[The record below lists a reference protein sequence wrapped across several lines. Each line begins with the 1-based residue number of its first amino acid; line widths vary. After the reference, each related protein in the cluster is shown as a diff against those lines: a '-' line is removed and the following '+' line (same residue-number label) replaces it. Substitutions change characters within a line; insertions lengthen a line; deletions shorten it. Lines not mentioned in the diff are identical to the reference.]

1 MKQLMTI
8 VFVGVGLLNLAPLIG
23 VISADQLQGMY
34 GVPIDSPD
42 LEVLMRHRAI
52 LFGIVGG
59 FVLFAAFRPALQG
72 MAATAALVSMLSF
85 ILLAVIVGNVGDNV
99 RKVVIADVIGSA
111 ALLLVLAV
119 NWLRERRESG
129 GG

>member
-59 FVLFAAFRPALQG
+59 FVLFSAFRPALQG

>member
-1 MKQLMTI
+1 MKQLTTI

-119 NWLRERRESG
+119 DWLRERRESG

>member
-99 RKVVIADVIGSA
+99 HKVVIADVIGSA

-119 NWLRERRESG
+119 DWLRERRESG

>member
-72 MAATAALVSMLSF
+72 MAATAALVSMLSL

-99 RKVVIADVIGSA
+99 HKVVIADVIGSA

-119 NWLRERRESG
+119 DWLRERRESG

>member
-99 RKVVIADVIGSA
+99 RTVVIADVIGSA

-119 NWLRERRESG
+119 DWLRERRESG